1 MIHGQWPLGRKA
13 MSETTFVRRKVGS
26 GPAMLALAECVIAGI
41 AGISIVSDPGSFA
54 GASGFGAIG
63 AALVVAVLCGV
74 VSLGGLVWA
83 ISTLLNANG
92 DAGTDGVPAYC
103 AIMLHG
109 LLCLPILI
117 VVFAG
122 GMR

>member
-1 MIHGQWPLGRKA
+1 
-13 MSETTFVRRKVGS
+13 MSETTSVRRKIGS
-26 GPAMLALAECVIAGI
+26 SPAILALAECAIAGI
-41 AGISIVSDPGSFA
+41 VGISILNNPEAFA

-63 AALVVAVLCGV
+63 TALVAVVLCGI

-83 ISTLLNANG
+83 IGALLHAKD
-92 DAGTDGVPAYC
+92 DAGVDLVPAYC
-103 AIMLHG
+103 AIVLHG

-117 VVFAG
+117 VMFVG

>member
-1 MIHGQWPLGRKA
+1 MIHDQWPLGRKA

-41 AGISIVSDPGSFA
+41 VGISIVSDPGGFA

-74 VSLGGLVWA
+74 VSLGGLIWA
-83 ISTLLNANG
+83 ISALVQANG
-92 DAGTDGVPAYC
+92 DAGADAVPAYC
-103 AIMLHG
+103 AIALHG

-117 VVFAG
+117 VIFAG

>member
-1 MIHGQWPLGRKA
+1 
-13 MSETTFVRRKVGS
+13 MSETTSARRKVGS

-63 AALVVAVLCGV
+63 AALGVAILCGI
-74 VSLGGLVWA
+74 VSLGGLAWA
-83 ISTLLNANG
+83 IGTLLHAND
-92 DAGTDGVPAYC
+92 DAGSAGSDAIPAYC
-103 AIMLHG
+103 AIVLHG

-117 VVFAG
+117 VIFAG